1 MADDNYSLKDILWEY
16 SDFTPPG
23 KGPAPLAPQAPE
35 LSVAKHPAEKSPTA
49 PPPPGEAPQG
59 EGQAMEATR
68 RFVPGGPT
76 RPPAGSPP
84 AQPPSP
90 APPQAGAAS
99 QAGAAPRTGAVS
111 RTEPVPQPQEV
122 TAPAQGGPLV
132 EGIAKT
138 VQAVQQAQSAPTPP
152 ASPPE
157 TPPAE
162 GTEEPQG
169 EAPAAPEPEA
179 PAGASPAPAEG
190 EGDTTETTEK
200 ESDTGRAGETAPAPA
215 PPEGEASASEG
226 EDNDQEE
233 EEEEGEPQ
241 EVPTADDGP
250 DLLVFGEGTQKAQE
264 GQGPREAAPPPPED
278 PAAGTAPPDAEAEA
292 APKFHFPWERQ
303 ARTPLEP
310 PPDAPPGQLAKEYE
324 ELLGSLRPRSILSMV
339 VAVLLLAIT
348 YTKVNSFF
356 PMLNGLIPDKLILPV
371 GLVLLGI
378 CAVLALEVLEE
389 GALHLIHLRPNEDTL
404 ALLATLFTVVDT
416 ATMMTLEFRPFTV
429 PFLAPCALVLAFHLL
444 GHYCTISTRLE
455 ACKTAATVAQPYRI
469 TKDPEIYG
477 SQSAFRKWIGTPAGF
492 GSQIRSTS
500 QGALRFQ
507 RLTIVLLAACLG
519 LGLLTTVAHHQPKMV
534 FWSLSALFIAASTLG
549 APMML
554 SLPVKL
560 LSKKLS
566 RLGVALAGWPGIDN
580 SRGCRTA
587 ALGDY
592 DLYPPGSVVI
602 TKATPLGAFSADRVV
617 SLAASVV
624 RVSASGLAYPF
635 DRLLQEYHGNYS
647 PVERLLMQPGGL
659 AGQIG
664 GMQVYVGNSSFMSRL
679 GHTIPP
685 EIKAKDA
692 IFCAVDG
699 DLAGAFLLRY
709 TLHPTILPA
718 LRAMFAHRLSP
729 LLVTRDF
736 NLSPHRL
743 RLSGQLPANKINFP
757 DLQKRFLLSGP
768 KQRHDD
774 TLVAVLCR
782 EGLPPFSD
790 ALISARRIRRAHGLN
805 TILVCVSACVGVFL
819 TATLSSGAATAALT
833 AWTLSMYLL
842 LWFVPVLMLSLWVKQ
857 Y

>member
-1 MADDNYSLKDILWEY
+1 M
-16 SDFTPPG
+16 
-23 KGPAPLAPQAPE
+23 
-35 LSVAKHPAEKSPTA
+35 
-49 PPPPGEAPQG
+49 
-59 EGQAMEATR
+59 
-68 RFVPGGPT
+68 
-76 RPPAGSPP
+76 
-84 AQPPSP
+84 
-90 APPQAGAAS
+90 
-99 QAGAAPRTGAVS
+99 
-111 RTEPVPQPQEV
+111 
-122 TAPAQGGPLV
+122 V
-132 EGIAKT
+132 EEIAKT
-138 VQAVQQAQSAPTPP
+138 VQAAQQQ
-152 ASPPE
+152 
-157 TPPAE
+157 
-162 GTEEPQG
+162 
-169 EAPAAPEPEA
+169 APAAPQGGGQPSAAPGPSQAAPESGPEEGDTSPAPPEA
-179 PAGASPAPAEG
+179 EAPAEG
-190 EGDTTETTEK
+190 AAEGAAPQQEE
-200 ESDTGRAGETAPAPA
+200 GQAAPASNAPEGAESPA
-215 PPEGEASASEG
+215 PQDSDE
-226 EDNDQEE
+226 ED

-241 EVPTADDGP
+241 EVPTSDGP
-250 DLLVFGEGTQKAQE
+250 DLLVFGEKEPGEA
-264 GQGPREAAPPPPED
+264 GQVQGPPPPKASPPPE
-278 PAAGTAPPDAEAEA
+278 GGETAQAEGAEAGR
-292 APKFHFPWERQ
+292 KFHFPWERQ
-303 ARTPLEP
+303 AKAPVEP

-324 ELLGSLRPRSILSMV
+324 EVLGGLQPRCIFSMV
-339 VAVLLLAIT
+339 VAVVLLAIT
-348 YTKVNSFF
+348 YTKVSGLF
-356 PMLNGLIPDKLILPV
+356 PMLNGLIPDKLLLPV
-371 GLVLLGI
+371 GLVLFGV

-389 GALHLIHLRPNEDTL
+389 GVMHLIHLRPNEDSL
-404 ALLATLFTVVDT
+404 ALFATLFTVVDT
-416 ATMMTLEFRPFTV
+416 ATMMTMEFRPFTV

-444 GHYCTISTRLE
+444 GHYFTISTRWE
-455 ACKTAATVAQPYRI
+455 ACKTAATVAQPYVV

-519 LGLLTTVAHHQPKMV
+519 LGLLTTVAHHQPKLV
-534 FWSLSALFIAASTLG
+534 FWSLSALFTAAATLG

-554 SLPVKL
+554 SLPAKL

-566 RLGVALAGWPGIDN
+566 RLGVALAGWPGVDN

-602 TKATPLGAFSADRVV
+602 TKATPLGAFSVDRVV
-617 SLAASVV
+617 ALAASVV

-647 PVERLLMQPGGL
+647 AVERLLMQPGGL

-664 GMQVYVGNSSFMSRL
+664 GLQVHVGNSGFMSRL

-699 DLAGAFLLRY
+699 DLAGAFTLRY

-718 LRAMFAHRLSP
+718 LRAMFAHRLNP

-768 KQRHDD
+768 NQKHDN

-790 ALISARRIRRAHGLN
+790 ALISARRIRRAHWLN
-805 TILVCVSACVGVFL
+805 TILVCASACVGVFL
-819 TATLSSGAATAALT
+819 TATLSSGGATVALT

-842 LWFVPVLMLSLWVKQ
+842 LWFVPLLFLSLWVTQ